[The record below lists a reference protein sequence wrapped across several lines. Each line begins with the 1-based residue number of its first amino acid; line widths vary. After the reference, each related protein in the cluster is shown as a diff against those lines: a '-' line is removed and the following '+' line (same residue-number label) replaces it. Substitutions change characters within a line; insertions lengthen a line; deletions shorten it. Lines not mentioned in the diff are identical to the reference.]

1 MLRMVSRPLVT
12 LRVGVLI
19 RMEEA
24 TMSSGGGP
32 GLVAY
37 LILGA
42 ILFGIGVAGALSQ
55 RSAIMV
61 LMSVE
66 IMLNAALLNLIA
78 FWRFVAPNNYDA
90 QVFFIIIVTIAAV
103 EMAGG
108 LGLMLLM
115 YRQRGTT
122 NIDAATDMKD

>member
-1 MLRMVSRPLVT
+1 MQFEHGLGVSMPQ
-12 LRVGVLI
+12 
-19 RMEEA
+19 
-24 TMSSGGGP
+24 GP

-37 LILGA
+37 LIVAA

-66 IMLNAALLNLIA
+66 IMLNAAILNIVAL
-78 FWRFVAPNNYDA
+78 WRFVRPE
-90 QVFFIIIVTIAAV
+90 VFDGQILAIVAITIGAI

-108 LGLMLLM
+108 LGLMLLLF
-115 YRQRGTT
+115 RQRGST
-122 NIDAATDMKD
+122 NADMFSELKR